1 MKNYQSL
8 YVVSIAICLFVTS
21 CTDTANEESAGQSA
35 AAQTAGEAEEAK
47 PVETNHPGEAL
58 YTANCAGCH
67 DQVMYKAPSRLFVSM
82 IGAENILNA
91 MNDGIMAEQASN
103 IDADGRRA
111 IAEYLSGQSLDSR
124 VEALQVPACDAD
136 HGFDASKVPVSSGWG
151 VDLKNTRFQ
160 PEETGGLSVA
170 DMAKL
175 EVKWAFA
182 YPNAFKARSQPVVA
196 GGAVFF
202 GSQDGTVRAL
212 DAKTGCLRWSF
223 RASAEV
229 RTAIVISSWSVDDE
243 NIDPTLYFGDLL
255 ARAYA
260 ISAKTGELRWKTK
273 VDDHRD
279 ATITGTPTLLGDR
292 LFVPVSSLEVVAAL
306 DAGYSCCTFRGSVVA
321 LNAVTGRQIWKTH
334 SIDEEPAPSG
344 TNSAGT
350 TILAP
355 SGAPIWNSPTIDLK
369 RKRLYVGTGE
379 NYASPADGNSDA
391 IIAFD
396 METGA
401 KLWVSQQTS
410 GDAWNTGCLIEFTS
424 DDANCPEENG
434 PDYDFGASPILIT
447 LADGRDVIIGGQKSG
462 AVMAI
467 DPDNGETLWKTQ
479 VGRGGV
485 QGGIHFGM
493 AALGSRIFVPIND
506 MSYPEDITR
515 YKFKTPAKP
524 GLYAINAENGEIVWS
539 TPAPDVC
546 AELQDCDPGI
556 SQAISAIPGAVIAGH
571 MDGRLR
577 AYDAEN
583 GKILWELNTLREFDT
598 VSGASAH
605 GGSFSGEGGAVADGM
620 FYINSGYGIYNHM
633 PGNVLL
639 AIGPEE

>member
-1 MKNYQSL
+1 MNNNSYLFVIIL
-8 YVVSIAICLFVTS
+8 YIVSIIAS
-21 CTDTANEESAGQSA
+21 CTDTENDGSVGQSKA
-35 AAQTAGEAEEAK
+35 AKTAGEAVEAE
-47 PVETNHPGEAL
+47 PVEASHPGEAL
-58 YTANCAGCH
+58 YTVNCAGCH
-67 DQVMYKAPSRLFVSM
+67 DQVMYKAPSRLFISM
-82 IGAENILNA
+82 MGAENILNA
-91 MNDGIMAEQASN
+91 LNDGIMAEQASGV
-103 IDADGRRA
+103 DVDGRRA

-136 HGFDASKVPVSSGWG
+136 HAFDASKVPISSGWG
-151 VDLKNTRFQ
+151 VDPENTRFQ

-170 DMAKL
+170 DVAKF

-196 GGAVFF
+196 GGAVYF

-212 DAKTGCLRWSF
+212 DAKTGCLRWLF
-223 RASAEV
+223 RATAEV
-229 RTAIVISSWSVDDE
+229 RTAIVISSWSADDE
-243 NIDPTLYFGDLL
+243 NVDPTLYFGDLL

-279 ATITGTPTLLGDR
+279 ATITGSPTLLGDR

-306 DAGYSCCTFRGSVVA
+306 DAGYSCCTFRGSVVS
-321 LNAVTGRQIWKTH
+321 LDTVTGQQIWKTY
-334 SIDEEPAPSG
+334 SIDEESGASG

-379 NYASPADGNSDA
+379 NYSSPADGNSDA

-396 METGA
+396 IETGA

-410 GDAWNTGCLIEFTS
+410 GDAWNTGCLIEFTT

-434 PDYDFGASPILIT
+434 PDYDFGASPILVT

-462 AVMAI
+462 SVMAI
-467 DPDNGETLWKTQ
+467 DPDSGETLWTTKA
-479 VGRGGV
+479 GRGGV

-493 AALGSRIFVPIND
+493 ASHGSKIFVPIND

-546 AELQDCDPGI
+546 GDLKDCDPGI
-556 SQAISAIPGAVIAGH
+556 SQAITAIPGAVIAGH

-583 GKILWELNTLREFDT
+583 GKILWELDTLRQFDT
-598 VSGASAH
+598 VSGESAR

-639 AIGPEE
+639 AIGPAE

>member
-1 MKNYQSL
+1 MKNNKYQF
-8 YVVSIAICLFVTS
+8 VTTVFMCLFLTS
-21 CTDTANEESAGQSA
+21 CTDTANEESAGQTS
-35 AAQTAGEAEEAK
+35 TEAEESK
-47 PVETNHPGEAL
+47 PVETSHPGEAL
-58 YTANCAGCH
+58 YAANCASCH
-67 DQVMYKAPSRLFVSM
+67 DEAMYKAPSRLFVGM
-82 IGAENILNA
+82 IGPENILNA
-91 MNDGIMAEQASN
+91 LNDGIMADQASD

-124 VEALQVPACDAD
+124 VEVLQAPACDAD
-136 HGFDASKVPVSSGWG
+136 HAFDVSKVPISTGWG

-160 PEETGGLSVA
+160 PEATGGLSVTNV
-170 DMAKL
+170 AKL

-196 GGAVFF
+196 GGAVYF
-202 GSQDGTVRAL
+202 GSQNGTVRAL

-229 RTAIVISSWSVDDE
+229 RTAIVISSWSADDE
-243 NIDPTLYFGDLL
+243 NVDPTLYFGDLL

-260 ISAKTGELRWKTK
+260 ISARTGELRWKTK

-279 ATITGTPTLLGDR
+279 ATMTGTPTLVGDR
-292 LFVPVSSLEVVAAL
+292 LFVPVSSLEVVSAL
-306 DAGYSCCTFRGSVVA
+306 DPAYSCCTFRGSVVA
-321 LNAVTGRQIWKTH
+321 LNAATGQQIWKTYT
-334 SIDEEPAPSG
+334 IDKLPGPSG
-344 TNSAGT
+344 TTSAGT

-391 IIAFD
+391 IIAYD

-410 GDAWNTGCLIEFTS
+410 GDAWNTGCLTEFTT

-434 PDYDFGASPILIT
+434 PDYDFGSSSILVT
-447 LADGRDVIIGGQKSG
+447 LADGRDMVIAGQKSG

-493 AALGSRIFVPIND
+493 AANGTQIYVPIND
-506 MSYPEDITR
+506 MFYPEDLTR
-515 YKFKTPAKP
+515 YNYTTAAKP
-524 GLYAINAENGEIVWS
+524 GLYRLNAENGEIVWS

-546 AELQDCDPGI
+546 NELMDCDAGI

-577 AYDAEN
+577 VYDAEN
-583 GKILWELNTLREFDT
+583 GKILWELNTLRQFDT
-598 VSGASAH
+598 VSGAKAN
-605 GGSFSGEGGAVADGM
+605 GGSFSGDGGAVADGM
-620 FYINSGYGIYNHM
+620 FYINSGYGIYNHI

-639 AIGPEE
+639 ALGPAEAP